1 MCLYSCSGDWEGERR
16 RFSAGRGLSGGL
28 LVGDEEGVALLV

>member
-16 RFSAGRGLSGGL
+16 RFSAGREVAGL